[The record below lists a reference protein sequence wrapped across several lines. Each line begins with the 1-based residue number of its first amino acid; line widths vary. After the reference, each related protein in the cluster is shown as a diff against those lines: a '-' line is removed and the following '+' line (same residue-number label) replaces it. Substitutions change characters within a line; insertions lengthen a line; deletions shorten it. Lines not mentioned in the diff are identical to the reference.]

1 MECCLFEIYLSSTC
15 INSLFN
21 FTAEYCSFYWNS
33 MDIDLVDDIAIRLM
47 DVTHYVSL
55 CALMNIWVV
64 SDSDAHCHN
73 LGAFVMY
80 GFSSFFSRALGE
92 KLPHYKIKFNILI
105 NCPTTFQSICSHC
118 LHILTSSIW
127 RLGLCVFLNRHS
139 GGRVVIYH
147 CGSDW
152 HFSKT
157 NVAKHLFRCLLEMC
171 TSSLMKCLFK
181 WHLPILKN
189 ELFVIFWL
197 SLKWERAL
205 FKSFSSLLIF
215 FFLVCCLYQLLSGLL
230 TCTAIMAQFLL
241 SFCQSLFMYFGDRD
255 QLMEVEFL
263 SAMLWFVLCLMSL
276 FLWFLLYWLPLC

>member
-1 MECCLFEIYLSSTC
+1 
-15 INSLFN
+15 
-21 FTAEYCSFYWNS
+21 
-33 MDIDLVDDIAIRLM
+33 M

-215 FFLVCCLYQLLSGLL
+215 FF
-230 TCTAIMAQFLL
+230 FW
-241 SFCQSLFMYFGDRD
+241 
-255 QLMEVEFL
+255 
-263 SAMLWFVLCLMSL
+263 SAVYIS
-276 FLWFLLYWLPLC
+276 YWVGC